1 MTKWLKLKKKKMM
14 RWCRYLLYLRWFY
27 REKVNREDVGLPSQ
41 PLPVVVGKE
50 SSSNGI
56 MEEEEEEEV
65 MASIPDFENEEIV
78 REEAEDVL
86 D

>member
-1 MTKWLKLKKKKMM
+1 
-14 RWCRYLLYLRWFY
+14 
-27 REKVNREDVGLPSQ
+27 
-41 PLPVVVGKE
+41 
-50 SSSNGI
+50 